1 MLRSLMISPITP
13 ALGGNGLA
21 MRMCLFA
28 DALARFSET
37 HVLVIPVAGTLPEDV
52 PPSAAFRLHSLQAG
66 GGQLETTFILLS
78 RILDPAGRLD
88 AFIEWGRPSQSAGL
102 SRPVLNAVAELVRDL
117 SPDLIH
123 IGRVALAPCI
133 GVLPEGPKVT
143 LDLDEDDQAAF
154 AMRRPRDRY
163 AAAWLRQEGLACD
176 KLVAEHGPGMA
187 RIHVSSAREKASLAR
202 RHPGLPFKMISN
214 AVPCPAAR
222 APALRSRRRTTA
234 VFVGSLSYPPNVEG
248 LLWFI
253 RRVMPLLD
261 VPGFRLEIVGSGAPP
276 ELIAAARRG
285 DVHLRGWAPDLDEV
299 YRRATLAILPLHS
312 GGGTRIKLI
321 EAAAHGTPFVA
332 TRRAAAGLAFP
343 SASGWFAD
351 SPKGFADKIRKL
363 LARPSEA
370 RRRAAMARRFVRSRH
385 DRETVIDALAQDLR
399 SVL

>member
-1 MLRSLMISPITP
+1 MPRSLMISPILP
-13 ALGGNGLA
+13 APGGNGLA

-37 HVLVIPVAGTLPEDV
+37 HVLVIPIAGALPEGA
-52 PPSAAFRLHSLQAG
+52 PSSDAFRLHRMQAG
-66 GGQLETTFILLS
+66 GGRLETTFILLS
-78 RILDPAGRLD
+78 SLPDPAGRLD

-133 GVLPEGPKVT
+133 GVLPGGPKVT
-143 LDLDEDDQAAF
+143 LDLDEDDRAAF
-154 AMRRPRDRY
+154 AMRTPGDRY

-176 KLVAEHGPGMA
+176 RLVAKHGPGMA
-187 RIHVSSAREKASLAR
+187 RIHVSSAGEKASLAR
-202 RHPGLPFKMISN
+202 RHPDLSFKVVPN
-214 AVPCPAAR
+214 AVPCPDAR
-222 APALRSRRRTTA
+222 PPAPGSRRRTTA
-234 VFVGSLSYPPNVEG
+234 VFVGSLSYPPNAEG
-248 LLWFI
+248 LIWFI

-261 VPGFRLEIVGSGAPP
+261 VPDFRLEIVGAGAPA

-285 DVHLRGWAPDLDEV
+285 DVRLRGWVADLDEV

-351 SPKGFADKIRKL
+351 SPKGFADRIREL
-363 LARPSEA
+363 LASPAEA

-385 DRETVIDALAQDLR
+385 DRATVIDALAQDLR